1 MNGIHGCQS
10 NHGSHQV
17 NIGEQKTTI
26 TYLPSPVTPG
36 VAPRPPLPDYGFSF
50 GSIIPPDSEPNEAAD
65 PAPVSTIP
73 PTMSLSEKR
82 VIHTTGNTIQGQY
95 DCIIKES
102 KRLRSRC
109 VIQLRGT
116 VNDQRL
122 SIARHIETISRWP
135 EEIPGRSH
143 ANTSCSETIRSRRDC
158 IQKNLDSISKMLKMA
173 VNQVS
178 GLREYCLDKSHR
190 QPVKKSPNF
199 KAIEESINKVQNCIT
214 SLESQVFQHSAS
226 RRPLES
232 THGFARLFIAS
243 LATRTLYRCLCRAC
257 PLSGRG
263 QDHDR
268 HSALLCLVPD
278 KEPLSIEPNA
288 TALIAHLIAIESTL
302 DKGLIW
308 FEANSMLQIPCT
320 PKDVIDGSCG
330 ASPSVLTELR
340 SRRDSGYSTSKE
352 DFSASR
358 RNSNMGTN
366 EQIQVCPG
374 SLAQGDGHLAMYMGD
389 QESCRHQIF
398 YLRENRRPK
407 VESKPLLL
415 SHIIE
420 QGQPGGEINLFKQ
433 SHTLKAIRFEMATR
447 IAEATLRYGWSEW
460 LGETWDS
467 GNVVFYPVG
476 NDLLPFLK
484 IQMGDRGCIDHGNSL
499 FCLGIVLLEVGL
511 WEELKGLK
519 QPGLFD
525 QDLIQQYLT
534 RLLKKSGAH
543 YQEVV
548 QYCLQF
554 PGTGD
559 GGLEDGSF
567 QETFYQKVVSPLKK
581 LASL

>member
-1 MNGIHGCQS
+1 
-10 NHGSHQV
+10 
-17 NIGEQKTTI
+17 
-26 TYLPSPVTPG
+26 
-36 VAPRPPLPDYGFSF
+36 
-50 GSIIPPDSEPNEAAD
+50 
-65 PAPVSTIP
+65 
-73 PTMSLSEKR
+73 
-82 VIHTTGNTIQGQY
+82 
-95 DCIIKES
+95 
-102 KRLRSRC
+102 
-109 VIQLRGT
+109 
-116 VNDQRL
+116 
-122 SIARHIETISRWP
+122 
-135 EEIPGRSH
+135 
-143 ANTSCSETIRSRRDC
+143 
-158 IQKNLDSISKMLKMA
+158 
-173 VNQVS
+173 
-178 GLREYCLDKSHR
+178 
-190 QPVKKSPNF
+190 
-199 KAIEESINKVQNCIT
+199 
-214 SLESQVFQHSAS
+214 
-226 RRPLES
+226 
-232 THGFARLFIAS
+232 
-243 LATRTLYRCLCRAC
+243 
-257 PLSGRG
+257 
-263 QDHDR
+263 
-268 HSALLCLVPD
+268 
-278 KEPLSIEPNA
+278 
-288 TALIAHLIAIESTL
+288 
-302 DKGLIW
+302 
-308 FEANSMLQIPCT
+308 MLQIPCT
-320 PKDVIDGSCG
+320 PKDVIDGCG

-352 DFSASR
+352 EFSASR
-358 RNSNMGTN
+358 RNSNMGNN

-420 QGQPGGEINLFKQ
+420 QGQPGSEINLYKQ
-433 SHTLKAIRFEMATR
+433 SHILKRIRFKMATR

-484 IQMGDRGCIDHGNSL
+484 IQMGDRGCIDHGNFL

-519 QPGLFD
+519 QPGIFD
-525 QDLIQQYLT
+525 DDLVQQYLT

-548 QYCLQF
+548 HYCLQF
-554 PGTGD
+554 PGTGG